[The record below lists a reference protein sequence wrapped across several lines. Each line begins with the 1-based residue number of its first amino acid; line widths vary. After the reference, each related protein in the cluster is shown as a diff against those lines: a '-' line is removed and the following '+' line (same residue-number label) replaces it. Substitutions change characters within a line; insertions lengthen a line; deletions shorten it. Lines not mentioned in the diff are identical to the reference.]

1 MHWREICGMAAN
13 EQTPCP
19 FTCDNSENGEV
30 HLKDARPCATGR
42 ANREDNPLMN
52 PIEQV
57 VQQVT
62 LGGAVRENH
71 ALEHA
76 TIVLLSKRFPEVRL
90 SGISFATGFF
100 VFGDL
105 PTEVIRPMAEQALA
119 RLRGGE
125 PEMAIHERC
134 GTNLAVAGMLTGLS
148 AMTVARLRKPY
159 NSFNNI
165 VLATTAAIVVSRPLG
180 LLVQRYI
187 TTRTPGEEMKITGVK
202 KMTVLGAPAH
212 FVQTDNQ
219 GARLHLMPHA
229 S

>member
-1 MHWREICGMAAN
+1 M
-13 EQTPCP
+13 
-19 FTCDNSENGEV
+19 
-30 HLKDARPCATGR
+30 
-42 ANREDNPLMN
+42 MN
-52 PIEQV
+52 PIEQI

-76 TIVLLSKRFPEVRL
+76 TIVLLSKRFPDVRL
-90 SGISFATGFF
+90 SGISFAAGFF

-105 PTEVIRPMAEQALA
+105 PTDAIRPAAEEALA

-134 GTNLAVAGMLTGLS
+134 GTNLAVAGMLTGFS

-159 NSFNNI
+159 NNFNN
-165 VLATTAAIVVSRPLG
+165 VMLATTAALVLSRPLG
-180 LLVQRYI
+180 LMVQRYV
-187 TTRTPGEEMKITGVK
+187 TTRTPGSQMKITGVK
-202 KMTVLGAPAH
+202 AMTILGAPAH

-219 GARLHLMPHA
+219 GARLHLLSRA